1 MQAVSLL
8 HFSTEGGRQMPHI
21 YKKRPDTRLQIIQ
34 LGARLF
40 VDEGYS
46 STSCS
51 KIAKALDLST
61 GNITFYFKTKE
72 DLLAVLVKESFA
84 YQDLMM
90 QQAANEGKT
99 SLLTYCLEISSMA
112 SICEEDLAARDFYS
126 AGYSSEK
133 TLKIIRENDTEK
145 TKNIFSQFC
154 PDWTD
159 EQWAATENIVSGI
172 EYATIMT
179 READTPLP
187 LQIERTL
194 SAIMLLYNVPEELRK
209 IKINKVLATDYRSL
223 GRKIFKGF
231 RDYIE
236 MVNEQN
242 LEAAMEEKEQ

>member
-1 MQAVSLL
+1 ML
-8 HFSTEGGRQMPHI
+8 
-21 YKKRPDTRLQIIQ
+21 
-34 LGARLF
+34 
-40 VDEGYS
+40 
-46 STSCS
+46 
-51 KIAKALDLST
+51 
-61 GNITFYFKTKE
+61 
-72 DLLAVLVKESFA
+72 
-84 YQDLMM
+84 
-90 QQAANEGKT
+90 
-99 SLLTYCLEISSMA
+99 
-112 SICEEDLAARDFYS
+112 
-126 AGYSSEK
+126 
-133 TLKIIRENDTEK
+133 K

-209 IKINKVLATDYRSL
+209 IKISKVLATDYRSL
-223 GRKIFKGF
+223 GRKIFKDF
-231 RDYIE
+231 KDYIE